1 MAEFR
6 SPAVAAE
13 TNTNLCEYLTAKL
26 TNVEAGITQFK
37 ELLAELGN
45 TVTMYPEWHPIL
57 TTPTGSGNEMVTS
70 PSELPVYKGL
80 EHSVFFVR
88 GFVTCPYSEDAANR
102 LVSAVNE
109 VNGLYA
115 YRLEIPLY
123 SDHAYPV
130 VVRALSIELEAD
142 GTIRSRD
149 ALTWFVQKIV
159 KHAED
164 AQVAETWWNMRAYIL
179 GQPHGSRSS
188 LFVNQHTGGHMRKI
202 LETLNNS
209 GLYGEI
215 KESSL
220 DMFSEKKKK
229 KISETLIRA
238 ALNVWDK
245 KSAKFDFELRGETCK
260 AEISDTWKDG
270 HELSIRVKIGGSDLY
285 TSGFYYADKD
295 LLQTGEP
302 NGKKSLAEK
311 FL

>member
-1 MAEFR
+1 MSEFR

-26 TNVEAGITQFK
+26 TNVKVGIAQFK
-37 ELLAELGN
+37 ELLVELGN

-57 TTPTGSGNEMVTS
+57 TIPTRSGNEMVTS

-102 LVSAVNE
+102 LVTAVNE

-115 YRLEIPLY
+115 YRLETPLY

>member
-13 TNTNLCEYLTAKL
+13 INTSVCKYLTAKL
-26 TNVEAGITQFK
+26 THVETGVAQFK
-37 ELLAELGN
+37 ELVSELGN
-45 TVTMYPEWHPIL
+45 SVREYPEWHPIL
-57 TTPTGSGNEMVTS
+57 TIPKKNCSHMVTS
-70 PSELPVYKGL
+70 PSLLPLYKGVDHTVL
-80 EHSVFFVR
+80 FVR
-88 GFVTCPYSEDAANR
+88 GFVTCPYSEYTANQ
-102 LVSAVNE
+102 LVNAVNE

-115 YRLEIPLY
+115 RRLEIPLY
-123 SDHAYPV
+123 SDRAYPV
-130 VVRALSIELEAD
+130 LVGASDLELEAD
-142 GTIRSRD
+142 GTIRGRD
-149 ALTWFVQKIV
+149 ALNWFVQTMV
-159 KHAED
+159 KHAAG
-164 AQVAETWWNMRAYIL
+164 AQVAETWWSMRSSIL
-179 GQPHGSRSS
+179 GLPHGSRSS
-188 LFVNQHTGGHMRKI
+188 LFVDQHTGGHMRKI

-209 GLYGEI
+209 GLYGEV

-229 KISETLIRA
+229 KISETLIQA

-245 KSAKFDFELRGETCK
+245 VSEKFDFELRGETCH

-270 HELSIRVKIGGSDLY
+270 HELSIRVKIGESDLY

-295 LLQTGEP
+295 LLQPGEP